1 LYLVRPPSA
10 WFAIVTAM
18 ATDEASTAHG
28 GALPRRL
35 LLMGPPGSG
44 KGTIGRALSAWL
56 SVGHVSSGQL
66 LRASVAA
73 GDPYGIG
80 PVVAEGGFVPDEIV
94 LRIVTERLGDGFILD
109 GYPRTAAQAVQLDRF
124 LEARGGRLQVVL
136 DLDVPDDEV
145 RARLARRAGL
155 EGRAD
160 DNPGTVEARLVAW
173 HREAGALR
181 AHYRDRLRLVD
192 AVGPPD
198 EVVERAKAE
207 LLAARV

>member
-1 LYLVRPPSA
+1 
-10 WFAIVTAM
+10 M
-18 ATDEASTAHG
+18 ATDPDTTARG
-28 GALPRRL
+28 GAPPKRL
-35 LLMGPPGSG
+35 LLIGPPGSG
-44 KGTIGRALSAWL
+44 KGTIGVALSRWL
-56 SVGHVSSGQL
+56 GVDHVSSGQL

-80 PVVAEGGFVPDEIV
+80 PRLAEGGFAPDEIV

-109 GYPRTAAQAVQLDRF
+109 GYPRTAAQAVQFDRF
-124 LEARGGRLQVVL
+124 LDARGQPLQLVL

-155 EGRAD
+155 EGRPD
-160 DNPGTVEARLVAW
+160 DDPETVEARLATW
-173 HREAGALR
+173 HLEAGPLR
-181 AHYRDRLRLVD
+181 AHHRNRLRRVD
-192 AVGPPD
+192 AVGPPG